1 LVKNSVVV
9 MPACKRP
16 EFLALAL
23 EKLDKAADAPE
34 DVRIFLDTS
43 PESRVMEV
51 EWVRDKYLP
60 RAQIFHA
67 PPHIEAPS
75 GTWNILNAIRQ
86 GYETGAELIYL
97 IEEDVMIRPETFFP
111 WHRSIHDAGA
121 HDGTVLATCGRVEKR
136 LERLFGEQYTNP
148 GSALTRALIRELIPH
163 MNDSYFSNPA
173 DYVLAEFEPW
183 IGMSILD
190 DGLIR
195 RVIKKAGGK
204 SLTATEGVAVHQGFF
219 YYNRLDRYMN
229 HEPTIWGKIARLREI
244 IAGIVPGERY
254 ATDFEPYV

>member
-1 LVKNSVVV
+1 MKEIVV
-9 MPACKRP
+9 MPTCKRP

-23 EKLDKAADAPE
+23 EKLSAAPE
-34 DVRIFLDTS
+34 EHPSDLNVHIYADTS
-43 PESRVMEV
+43 ADIASV
-51 EWVRDKYLP
+51 EFVRDRYFPEATVYQWSK
-60 RAQIFHA
+60 HT
-67 PPHIEAPS
+67 EAPS
-75 GTWNILNAIRQ
+75 GTWNILRSIEA
-86 GYETGAELIYL
+86 GFLHGADRVYL
-97 IEEDVMIRPETFFP
+97 VEEDVMVRPNFFQ
-111 WHRSIHDAGA
+111 WHRSIHDASA

-136 LERLFGEQYTNP
+136 LERFFGEQYTNP
-148 GSALTRALIRELIPH
+148 GACLTRKLFEHLAPH
-163 MNDSYFSNPA
+163 INDDYFTRPA
-173 DYVLAEFEPW
+173 EYVVENFEPW

-195 RVIKKAGGK
+195 RVIKKAGGR

>member
-1 LVKNSVVV
+1 VRELVI
-9 MPACKRP
+9 MPTCKRP

-23 EKLDKAADAPE
+23 EKLSAAPKEHPSDLNVNIYA
-34 DVRIFLDTS
+34 DTS
-43 PESRVMEV
+43 ADIASV
-51 EWVRDKYLP
+51 EFVRDRYFPEATVYQWGK
-60 RAQIFHA
+60 
-67 PPHIEAPS
+67 HIDAPS
-75 GTWNILNAIRQ
+75 GTWNILKSIEAAFLA
-86 GYETGAELIYL
+86 GADRVYL
-97 IEEDVMIRPETFFP
+97 IEEDVMVRPSYFD

-136 LERLFGEQYTNP
+136 LERLFGEVYTNP
-148 GSALTRALIRELIPH
+148 GACLTRRLIAQLLPH
-163 MNDSYFSNPA
+163 INDDYFSRPA
-173 DYVLAEFEPW
+173 EYVVENFEPW

-195 RVIKKAGGK
+195 RVIKKAGGR

-229 HEPTIWGKIARLREI
+229 YSSDIEGKIARLREI

-254 ATDFEPYV
+254 ATDFEPF

>member
-1 LVKNSVVV
+1 MSELREIVV
-9 MPACKRP
+9 MPTFRRP

-23 EKLDKAADAPE
+23 ERLRAAEPDDMPVMVFA
-34 DVRIFLDTS
+34 DTHTK
-43 PESRVMEV
+43 MEET
-51 EWVRDKYLP
+51 EWVVAHYFPEANLYQWAEHTQSPSGNYCIPK
-60 RAQIFHA
+60 A
-67 PPHIEAPS
+67 IEA
-75 GTWNILNAIRQ
+75 GFLA
-86 GYETGAELIYL
+86 GADRVYL
-97 IEEDVMIRPETFFP
+97 IEEDVMIRPEFFD

-148 GSALTRALIRELIPH
+148 GACLTRKLFEQLAPH
-163 MNDSYFSNPA
+163 INDDYFSRPA
-173 DYVLAEFEPW
+173 EYVLENFEPW
-183 IGMSILD
+183 VGMSILD

-229 HEPTIWGKIARLREI
+229 FEPTIWGKIARLREI
-244 IAGIVPGERY
+244 IAGIIPGERY
-254 ATDFEPYV
+254 ATDFEPF

>member
-1 LVKNSVVV
+1 MKEIVV
-9 MPACKRP
+9 MPTCKRP

-23 EKLDKAADAPE
+23 ERLALATAWETDRAPE
-34 DVRIFLDTS
+34 VRIFADTS
-43 PESRVMEV
+43 ANMDEV
-51 EWVRDKYLP
+51 EWVAKHYYPSADVHQAGK
-60 RAQIFHA
+60 HVD
-67 PPHIEAPS
+67 APS
-75 GTWNILNAIRQ
+75 GTWNILNAIEA
-86 GYETGAELIYL
+86 GFLLGADRVYL
-97 IEEDVMIRPETFFP
+97 VEEDVLVRPNFFQ

-148 GSALTRALIRELIPH
+148 GACLTLKLYK
-163 MNDSYFSNPA
+163 S
-173 DYVLAEFEPW
+173 LAEHIVDDYFTRPAEYVVENFEPW

-229 HEPTIWGKIARLREI
+229 FSQTIEGKIARLREI
-244 IAGIVPGERY
+244 LAGIVPGERY
-254 ATDFEPYV
+254 ATDFEPF